1 MKKRNLIILRG
12 VSGSGKTTFCN
23 LIGGN
28 TVVCCAD
35 DFFTDENGNYK
46 WYAEGLGKAHKYCA
60 EKFDDALYN
69 DTIDTIIVANVNAK
83 PSDWKYYVDK
93 ATKYGLKITYVVLE
107 NRHGNK
113 DVHSVPFETLERQ
126 EKTIRENLKL
136 R

>member
-1 MKKRNLIILRG
+1 MKQRNLIILRG

-23 LIGGN
+23 LIGGK

-35 DFFTDENGNYK
+35 DFFTDENGNYN
-46 WYAEGLGKAHKYCA
+46 WYAEGLGKAHKYSQ
-60 EKFDDALYN
+60 EKFDNALHDWSVDN
-69 DTIDTIIVANVNAK
+69 IIVANVNAK

-93 ATKYGLKITYVVLE
+93 ATKEGLKVTFVVLE

-113 DVHSVPFETLERQ
+113 DVHNVPIETLERQ
-126 EKTIRENLKL
+126 DKTIRDNLKL